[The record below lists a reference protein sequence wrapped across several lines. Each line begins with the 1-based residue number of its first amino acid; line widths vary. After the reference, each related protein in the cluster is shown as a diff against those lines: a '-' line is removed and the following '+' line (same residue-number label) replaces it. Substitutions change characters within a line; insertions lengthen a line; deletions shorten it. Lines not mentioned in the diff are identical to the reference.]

1 MQNKRAP
8 QKDEAALRR
17 EPSTLFTRLLDK
29 LAGQR
34 TPDKPPGDEL
44 PAPGQRSGRGAST
57 IAPYLEHGR
66 STRPGDLE

>member
-8 QKDEAALRR
+8 ERDEAKLRR

-29 LAGQR
+29 LGGQR
-34 TPDKPPGDEL
+34 PQPRTDL
-44 PAPGQRSGRGAST
+44 PEPGQRSGRGAST

-66 STRPGDLE
+66 NTRPGDLE